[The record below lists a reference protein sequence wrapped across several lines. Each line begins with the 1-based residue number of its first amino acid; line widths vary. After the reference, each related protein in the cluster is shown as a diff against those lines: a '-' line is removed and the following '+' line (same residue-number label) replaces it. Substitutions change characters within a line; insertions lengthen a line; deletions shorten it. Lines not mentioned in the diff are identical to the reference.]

1 MFHKLRHAKLY
12 LNLSSGIKNL
22 CIVSGTEPCTFK
34 TVDNVTVYS
43 DSVILEGGNNLSEK
57 YCQASP
63 YNRSEANK
71 SIE

>member
-1 MFHKLRHAKLY
+1 M
-12 LNLSSGIKNL
+12 